1 MIRKKILNKFAT
13 HHKLHIVTAF
23 LPEHSQKR
31 IYNLKELNYDSLQ
44 FVGDYNKE
52 KIIVDDIQP
61 DVMLE
66 DRPELIEAFFNA
78 GIRVL
83 YPDWHLYTKGM
94 DRFATPFSNWLEI
107 PELL

>member
-1 MIRKKILNKFAT
+1 MG
-13 HHKLHIVTAF
+13 
-23 LPEHSQKR
+23 KR
-31 IYNLKELNYDSLQ
+31 ILVLGAGRSSLYLIDYLLKHAYQNKWYIV
-44 FVGDYNKE
+44 VGDYNKE

-94 DRFATPFSNWLEI
+94 DRFAIPFSNWLEI